1 MIQLPLLKTFE
12 EINFQ
17 GIIDEFKQPLKGEYK
32 LPRIAFIGY
41 FRHLSMTTQ
50 RDICKYLS
58 FEYYKNIE
66 MATTDKGKMSILVT
80 KWNDITKGF
89 TRLIVIGKSYY
100 KMPEWQFKMLLYK
113 QYKKDSSSINSKYDI
128 PCRMESIVFK
138 YNIPCI
144 MEEELWKIHQDY
156 PDINNNKRW
165 DSKFMKHSLDI
176 EPYKIKQEL

>member
-1 MIQLPLLKTFE
+1 MIQLPPLKTFE

-17 GIIDEFKQPLKGEYK
+17 NIIDSFEQSSPQKRYK

-41 FRHLSMTTQ
+41 FRHLSMTSQ
-50 RDICKYLS
+50 RDICKHLG

-66 MATTDKGKMSILVT
+66 LATTDKAKMNILVT

-89 TRLIVIGKSYY
+89 TRLIVIGKSYD

-113 QYKKDSSSINSKYDI
+113 QYKNDSS
-128 PCRMESIVFK
+128 PIVLK

-156 PDINNNKRW
+156 PNINNNKRW
-165 DSKFMKHSLDI
+165 DSKFMKT
-176 EPYKIKQEL
+176 PMAVP